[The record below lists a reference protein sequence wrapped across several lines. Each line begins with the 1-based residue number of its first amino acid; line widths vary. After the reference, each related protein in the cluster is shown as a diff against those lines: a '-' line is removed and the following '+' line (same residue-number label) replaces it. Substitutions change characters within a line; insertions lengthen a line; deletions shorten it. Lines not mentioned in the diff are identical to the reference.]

1 MNRTIFLDRD
11 DTIVPD
17 KHYLDNV
24 EGIELYEGAGEALR
38 RMHDIGYLLVLVT
51 NQSAIG
57 RGYFP
62 ESIVHGQHA
71 RLADLLAPYGVCFET
86 IRFCPHTPDDRCGC
100 RKPEPGMLIDA
111 GREIGTDFGRSW
123 MIGNS
128 EADVAAGL
136 AAGCRSIQIVG
147 EVDLAVAVR
156 MIEEAEH
163 NATD

>member
-1 MNRTIFLDRD
+1 MSRTIFLDRD

-17 KHYLDNV
+17 RHYLDNV
-24 EGIELYEGAGEALR
+24 EGIELLEGAGEALR
-38 RMHDIGYLLVLVT
+38 RMHDLGYLLVLVT

-62 ESIVHGQHA
+62 ESIVHAQHA
-71 RLADLLAPYGVCFET
+71 RLTELLAPYGVCFET
-86 IRFCPHTPDDRCGC
+86 IRFCPHTPVDRCGC

-111 GREIGTDFGRSW
+111 GREIGTDFSRSW

-128 EADVAAGL
+128 EADVGAGL

-147 EVDLAVAVR
+147 DVDLAEAAR

-163 NATD
+163 SK

>member
-1 MNRTIFLDRD
+1 MNRTVFLDRD

-24 EGIELYEGAGEALR
+24 EGIELIEGAGEALR
-38 RMHDIGYLLVLVT
+38 RMHDLGYLLVLVT

-57 RGYFP
+57 RGYVS
-62 ESIVHGQHA
+62 ESIVHAQHA
-71 RLADLLAPYGVCFET
+71 RLADLLAPYSVRFEAV
-86 IRFCPHTPDDRCGC
+86 RFCPHTPDDRCGC

-111 GREIGTDFGRSW
+111 GRKIRTDFSRSW

-128 EADVAAGL
+128 EADVGAGL

-147 EVDLAVAVR
+147 DVDLAEAAR
-156 MIEEAEH
+156 IIEEVEQKGPE
-163 NATD
+163 